1 MKFLARLTLIL
12 SLLGCVAACAPEEV
26 VVVAAQASQATGT
39 GTITGRV
46 TIGDKPA
53 QGIAVL
59 LLPTN
64 LYGPERKPVAR
75 ATTDTDGQF
84 RLMNLAA
91 GRYEVAPVAPAFV
104 SAANLM
110 HERNQGKSVNLAE
123 GETIDK
129 LDFSLVRGGVITGR
143 VTDAD
148 ARPVIGQNVRLATA
162 AAQGNERRGGG
173 SMFSFSSSMFQTD
186 DRGIY
191 RIYGIPPGTYVV
203 SVGEDSRSGMAR
215 IGIGRGGV
223 YTRTFHPN
231 ATEESKAAV
240 IEVTEGGEATNV
252 DITLN
257 RRVTTYSVSGRVID
271 AETGKPLANI
281 RTGYG
286 SLRENEPQVGAI
298 GLGTR
303 TDADGYFRFEGLMPG
318 RYAAFTATSE
328 RSEDYSTPVSFEVN
342 EGDVSGL
349 TIKVRRGASISGVAV
364 IEGASDRA
372 ALARL
377 AQVRIY
383 YWPESNDKLVVPIFG
398 QGERV
403 NPDGSFRISGLPPGK
418 FRLMLGGWPPPKG
431 FSLLRVERD
440 GVEQRAG
447 IVDVPAGGQV
457 TGVRFV
463 LEYGTAILRGQV
475 RVENGTLPEGAHLYV
490 SARRPTAAEPTLP
503 GAEVDAR
510 GRFVMEGLPAG
521 QYELRLGVN
530 GLVGQRIPAVVQNVS
545 VTNGVETQVTLVID
559 MAAKDETNK

>member
-1 MKFLARLTLIL
+1 MKFLSRLTLIL
-12 SLLGCVAACAPEEV
+12 SLLGCTALCAQEV
-26 VVVAAQASQATGT
+26 VVAQASQATGT
-39 GTITGRV
+39 GTIAGRV

-59 LLPTN
+59 LLPAER
-64 LYGPERKPVAR
+64 YGPERKPVAR
-75 ATTDTDGQF
+75 ATTDAEGQF

-123 GETIDK
+123 GETVDK

-162 AAQGNERRGGG
+162 ATQGNERRTGGG
-173 SMFSFSSSMFQTD
+173 SMFSFSSPMFQTD

-203 SVGEDSRSGMAR
+203 SVGEDSRSGIAR
-215 IGIGRGGV
+215 IGIGRGGI

-231 ATEESKAAV
+231 ATDESKATI

-281 RTGYG
+281 RTGYR
-286 SLRENEPQVGAI
+286 SLRPNEPQVGAI
-298 GLGTR
+298 GLGSR
-303 TDADGYFRFEGLMPG
+303 TDAEGNFRFEGLMPG
-318 RYAAFTATSE
+318 RYAAFTANGE
-328 RSEDYSTPVSFEVN
+328 RSEDYSAPVSFEIN
-342 EGDVSGL
+342 EGDVTGL

-364 IEGASDRA
+364 IEGAGDRA

-377 AQVRIY
+377 SQVRIY
-383 YWPESNDKLVVPIFG
+383 YWPESNDKLAAPIFG

-447 IVDVPAGGQV
+447 IIDVPAGGQV

-475 RVENGTLPEGAHLYV
+475 RVENGTLPEGAQLYV

-521 QYELRLGVN
+521 QYELRLGSN
-530 GLVGQRIPAVVQNVS
+530 GLGGGRIPPVVQNVV